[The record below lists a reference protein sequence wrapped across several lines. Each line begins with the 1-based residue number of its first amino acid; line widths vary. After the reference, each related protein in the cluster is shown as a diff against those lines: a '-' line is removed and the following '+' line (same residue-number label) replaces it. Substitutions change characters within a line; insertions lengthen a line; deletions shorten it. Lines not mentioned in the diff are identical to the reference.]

1 MKIWKAKNTYGLEVK
16 ELLFTEI
23 TFSIYYYYACR
34 VDDRTIYAGNSDEL
48 RHDGD
53 GYIGK
58 RYRRY
63 DKMMEHDELMHPVL
77 LTKKYE
83 NINGGLRINVA
94 IEKGYDGIDC
104 IICET
109 KEKFDKLQLIQ
120 WGDASNHFITENCM
134 EPQEYKEDTRE
145 IHLKCAWDRWNRGI

>member
-1 MKIWKAKNTYGLEVK
+1 MKIWKAKNNYGLEVK

-23 TFSIYYYYACR
+23 TFTLYYRFVCNL
-34 VDDRTIYAGNSDEL
+34 DDKKIVA
-48 RHDGD
+48 DGETLS
-53 GYIGK
+53 
-58 RYRRY
+58 RYPRW

-83 NINGGLRINVA
+83 NLNGGLRINVA

-120 WGDASNHFITENCM
+120 WGDASNHFISEKCM
-134 EPQEYKEDTRE
+134 EPQEYKKDTRE
-145 IHLKCAWDRWNRGI
+145 GHLKRAWDMYSKLST

>member
-1 MKIWKAKNTYGLEVK
+1 MKIWKAKNNYGLEVK

-23 TFSIYYYYACR
+23 TFTLYYRFVCNL
-34 VDDRTIYAGNSDEL
+34 DDKKIVA
-48 RHDGD
+48 DGETLS
-53 GYIGK
+53 
-58 RYRRY
+58 RYPRW

-83 NINGGLRINVA
+83 NLNGGLRINVA

-120 WGDASNHFITENCM
+120 WGDASNHFITEKCM
-134 EPQEYKEDTRE
+134 EPQEYKKDTRE
-145 IHLKCAWDRWNRGI
+145 GHLKRAWDMYSKLST

>member
-1 MKIWKAKNTYGLEVK
+1 MKIWKAKNNYGLEVK

-23 TFSIYYYYACR
+23 TFTLYYRFVCNL
-34 VDDRTIYAGNSDEL
+34 DDKKIVA
-48 RHDGD
+48 DGETLS
-53 GYIGK
+53 
-58 RYRRY
+58 RYPRW

-120 WGDASNHFITENCM
+120 WGDASNHFITEKCM
-134 EPQEYKEDTRE
+134 EPQEYKKDTRE
-145 IHLKCAWDRWNRGI
+145 GHLKRAWDMYSKVST

>member
-1 MKIWKAKNTYGLEVK
+1 MKIWKAKNNYGLEVK

-23 TFSIYYYYACR
+23 TFTLYYRFVCNL
-34 VDDRTIYAGNSDEL
+34 DDKKIVA
-48 RHDGD
+48 DGETLS
-53 GYIGK
+53 
-58 RYRRY
+58 RYPRW

-120 WGDASNHFITENCM
+120 WGDASNHFITEKCM

-145 IHLKCAWDRWNRGI
+145 FHLKGAWDRYSK

>member
-1 MKIWKAKNTYGLEVK
+1 MKIWKAKNNYGLEVK

-23 TFSIYYYYACR
+23 TFTLYYRFVCNL
-34 VDDRTIYAGNSDEL
+34 DDKKIVA
-48 RHDGD
+48 DGETLS
-53 GYIGK
+53 
-58 RYRRY
+58 RYPRW

-145 IHLKCAWDRWNRGI
+145 FHLKCAWERYVH

>member
-1 MKIWKAKNTYGLEVK
+1 MKIWKAKNNYGLEVK

-23 TFSIYYYYACR
+23 TFTLYYRFVCNL
-34 VDDRTIYAGNSDEL
+34 DDKKIVA
-48 RHDGD
+48 DGETLS
-53 GYIGK
+53 
-58 RYRRY
+58 RYPRW

-104 IICET
+104 IVCET
-109 KEKFDKLQLIQ
+109 REKFNKLQLIQ
-120 WGDASNHFITENCM
+120 WGDASNHFITEKCM

-145 IHLKCAWDRWNRGI
+145 CHLKMAWERYVH

>member
-1 MKIWKAKNTYGLEVK
+1 MKIWKAKNNYGLEVK

-23 TFSIYYYYACR
+23 TFTLYYRFVCNL
-34 VDDRTIYAGNSDEL
+34 DDRKIVA
-48 RHDGD
+48 DGETLS
-53 GYIGK
+53 
-58 RYRRY
+58 RYPRW

-104 IICET
+104 IVCET
-109 KEKFDKLQLIQ
+109 REKFNKLQLIQ
-120 WGDASNHFITENCM
+120 WGDASNHFITEKCM

-145 IHLKCAWDRWNRGI
+145 FHLKGAWDRYSK

>member
-23 TFSIYYYYACR
+23 TFSLYYRFVCNL
-34 VDDRTIYAGNSDEL
+34 DDKKIVADEETL
-48 RHDGD
+48 S
-53 GYIGK
+53 
-58 RYRRY
+58 RYPRW

-120 WGDASNHFITENCM
+120 WGDASNHFITEKCM
-134 EPQEYKEDTRE
+134 EVQEYKEDTRE
-145 IHLKCAWDRWNRGI
+145 CHLKMAWERYVH

>member
-1 MKIWKAKNTYGLEVK
+1 MKIWKAKNNYGLEVK

-23 TFSIYYYYACR
+23 TFTLYYRFVCNL
-34 VDDRTIYAGNSDEL
+34 DDKKIVA
-48 RHDGD
+48 DGETLS
-53 GYIGK
+53 
-58 RYRRY
+58 RYPRW

-83 NINGGLRINVA
+83 NLNGGLRINVA

-120 WGDASNHFITENCM
+120 WGDASNHFITEKCM

-145 IHLKCAWDRWNRGI
+145 FYLKDAWDRYSK

>member
-1 MKIWKAKNTYGLEVK
+1 MKIWKAKNNYGLEVK

-23 TFSIYYYYACR
+23 SFTLYYRFVCNL
-34 VDDRTIYAGNSDEL
+34 DDKKIVA
-48 RHDGD
+48 DGETLS
-53 GYIGK
+53 
-58 RYRRY
+58 RYPRW

-120 WGDASNHFITENCM
+120 WGDASNHFITEKCM
-134 EPQEYKEDTRE
+134 EPQEYKKDTRE
-145 IHLKCAWDRWNRGI
+145 GHLKRAWDMYSKLST

>member
-1 MKIWKAKNTYGLEVK
+1 MKIWKAKNNYGLEVK

-23 TFSIYYYYACR
+23 TFTLYYRFVCNL
-34 VDDRTIYAGNSDEL
+34 DDRKIVA
-48 RHDGD
+48 DGETLS
-53 GYIGK
+53 
-58 RYRRY
+58 RYPRW

-120 WGDASNHFITENCM
+120 WGNASNHFITEKCM

-145 IHLKCAWDRWNRGI
+145 FHLKGAWDRYSK

>member
-1 MKIWKAKNTYGLEVK
+1 MKIWKAKNNYGLEVK

-23 TFSIYYYYACR
+23 IFSAYYRFVCNL
-34 VDDRTIYAGNSDEL
+34 DDKKIDADGEKI

-58 RYRRY
+58 RYWRY
-63 DKMMEHDELMHPVL
+63 DKMMEHDELMHPIL

-83 NINGGLRINVA
+83 SINGGLRINVA

-104 IICET
+104 IVCET
-109 KEKFDKLQLIQ
+109 REKFNKLQLIQ
-120 WGDASNHFITENCM
+120 WGDASNYFISEKCM
-134 EPQEYKEDTRE
+134 EQQEYKEDTRE
-145 IHLKCAWDRWNRGI
+145 HHLRMAWDMYTLNN